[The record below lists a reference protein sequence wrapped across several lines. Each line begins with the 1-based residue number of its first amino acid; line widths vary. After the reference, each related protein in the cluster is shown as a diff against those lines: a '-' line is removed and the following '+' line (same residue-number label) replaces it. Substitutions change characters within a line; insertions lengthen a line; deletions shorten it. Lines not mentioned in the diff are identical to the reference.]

1 MFYKVGFD
9 WLVKERLATIYWWQF
24 VSADF
29 FAKSLDSWNCC
40 WMHCPASLE
49 LATKWAVLITQDVD
63 RHSNSAKKWLLFQ
76 TSVMMPHYQM
86 VGSEFKFMRSLK
98 EAIMAKK
105 TQLVALTFHCCFVAP
120 AMWSTNLVEC
130 IVFGCVSLILF
141 SECTVCII
149 PWHSGVV
156 YLSLSGNHEKD

>member
-1 MFYKVGFD
+1 MFYKVGFN

-105 TQLVALTFHCCFVAP
+105 H
-120 AMWSTNLVEC
+120 NL
-130 IVFGCVSLILF
+130 LH
-141 SECTVCII
+141 
-149 PWHSGVV
+149 WHSIAALLPLLCGAPILLSVLFLGVFHLFYFLNV
-156 YLSLSGNHEKD
+156 LSV

>member
-1 MFYKVGFD
+1 MVGFNR
-9 WLVKERLATIYWWQF
+9 LVKERLATIYWWQF

-40 WMHCPASLE
+40 WMHCPAILE

-63 RHSNSAKKWLLFQ
+63 RHSNSAKNWLLFQ

-105 TQLVALTFHCCFVAP
+105 NTTCCIDIP
-120 AMWSTNLVEC
+120 LLLCCPCSVEHQSC
-130 IVFGCVSLILF
+130 WVYCFW
-141 SECTVCII
+141 VCFTYFIF
-149 PWHSGVV
+149 WMYCLYNSMT
-156 YLSLSGNHEKD
+156 